1 MHTVQVLTAVVGIL
15 AALAA
20 RAIMPGRQI
29 MGFFGS
35 AVAGTIGGLA
45 AAYGG
50 QAAGWFKLGEALA
63 FVAAVVGGIVL
74 TAVMSRF
81 FR

>member
-1 MHTVQVLTAVVGIL
+1 MTTVMVLTAVVGIL

-35 AVAGTIGGLA
+35 AVAGTIGGLG

-63 FVAAVVGGIVL
+63 FVAAVVGAIVM
-74 TAVMSRF
+74 TALLSRF

>member
-1 MHTVQVLTAVVGIL
+1 MTTVNVLTAIVGIL

-35 AVAGTIGGLA
+35 AVAGTIGGLG

-63 FVAAVVGGIVL
+63 FVAAVLGAMIF

>member
-1 MHTVQVLTAVVGIL
+1 VTTVGVITAVVGVL
-15 AALAA
+15 AGFVA

-29 MGFFGS
+29 MGFFGTTVVG
-35 AVAGTIGGLA
+35 AIGGLA

-50 QAAGWFKLGEALA
+50 QAAGYFKLGDPLA
-63 FVAAVVGGIVL
+63 FIAALLGAMVLMLVV
-74 TAVMSRF
+74 SRF